1 MTISVAMGPA
11 PAVSGRG
18 EHGGRQAR
26 GDAGAFDQ
34 ALSPRA
40 EKRAARGEAS
50 PKEPDPRQPAVA
62 REAGR
67 RGAARPDTPLTD
79 TPRVDD
85 AYDGL
90 RELLLPLKAATSV
103 RDGGE
108 TDDAAVLGEAAPAR
122 DDADTLSAFAALI
135 AASQSERR
143 LAPRHGDQ
151 TKTAGSGESDAA
163 STDAAAGAGDAE
175 ESPAANGRAAPPE
188 AAAAGRVNPPDTP
201 SQGRALPE
209 QPGNRVRAG
218 GTDRQS
224 DAPAARQGPPP
235 QDESA
240 RLAEPAG
247 ARAASAARQSTDAG
261 QAADRS
267 QTQGQTQGQPQ
278 PRVNVLGFT
287 AAIAPA
293 APPPAAAAGLAAQ
306 LSTTAAGIVEAI
318 EAEPTWRAAA
328 AADASFQ
335 RSHNPGPVSSLRI
348 QLNPAELGMVT
359 ARLVANGS
367 QLEIEIRVESS
378 DARQKLAH
386 DADTIVKALRGV
398 GYDIDRVTI
407 QQVQQGANAAQQGA
421 ASRDPFM
428 QGQQQQEQAGANAG
442 GRNGQGSGDSAG
454 TGRHNQGET
463 VADGAGGGVY
473 I

>member
-34 ALSPRA
+34 ALSPRE
-40 EKRAARGEAS
+40 EKRATRGEAP

-67 RGAARPDTPLTD
+67 RGAARPDASLVD
-79 TPRVDD
+79 APRADGI
-85 AYDGL
+85 YDGL
-90 RELLLPLKAATSV
+90 RELLLPPKAATTA
-103 RDGGE
+103 RDSGE
-108 TDDAAVLGEAAPAR
+108 TDDAAVVGEAAPAR

-143 LAPRHGDQ
+143 LAPRHGDPA
-151 TKTAGSGESDAA
+151 KAAGSGESDAA
-163 STDAAAGAGDAE
+163 STDAAAEAGDAE
-175 ESPAANGRAAPPE
+175 EPPAANSRSAPPE
-188 AAAAGRVNPPDTP
+188 AAAGRVNPPDAP
-201 SQGRALPE
+201 SQGRAPPE
-209 QPGNRVRAG
+209 QPGNGARAG
-218 GTDRQS
+218 GADRQS
-224 DAPAARQGPPP
+224 DAPARQGPPP

-247 ARAASAARQSTDAG
+247 ARAASAARQSADAG
-261 QAADRS
+261 QAADKS
-267 QTQGQTQGQPQ
+267 QIQGQAQ

-306 LSTTAAGIVEAI
+306 LSTTAAGIVDAI

-328 AADASFQ
+328 AADAGFQ

-359 ARLVANGS
+359 ARLIASGS
-367 QLEIEIRVESS
+367 QLEIELRVESN

-386 DADTIVKALRGV
+386 DADAIVKALRGI

-407 QQVQQGANAAQQGA
+407 QQVQQGAAAAGQQGA
-421 ASRDPFM
+421 PSRDPFM

-454 TGRHNQGET
+454 TGRHNHGET